1 MITDEIPLS
10 VEYSSTEKGKSVVPT
25 QQSICQ
31 WSGIS
36 YREDTE
42 NAMTQEHIF
51 KAQEL
56 CLKCQEEAIVID

>member
-1 MITDEIPLS
+1 MITDENPLS

-42 NAMTQEHIF
+42 NAMTQCQKCDHAGGRTI
-51 KAQEL
+51 
-56 CLKCQEEAIVID
+56 LKISD

>member
-25 QQSICQ
+25 KQSICQ

-42 NAMTQEHIF
+42 NAMTQC
-51 KAQEL
+51 Q
-56 CLKCQEEAIVID
+56 KCDHAGG